1 MNDDLQ
7 FAPLPEEYDDDR
19 RNLNILSTIQNALNE
34 DLQLNED
41 AKRTIDQTRKDW
53 EHLWPS
59 FEEAEATTLEELRDV
74 FAQGRLLKSLSA
86 RVKELGGTANT
97 LDKRL
102 NSMLAGL
109 KRVGLAEEHRVRI
122 KKNLRQVTKASG
134 FTEAKAKGYTME
146 EWAATA
152 KVADAIC
159 KNPSA
164 FTFNTYNTPFT
175 EQRAKMNRAAIWL
188 TVVAANR
195 ISETISIKADEVDQN
210 GFIYYIKKARKYPEE
225 KYQPIPSQC
234 WEHVESYLKVRDS
247 DDDRLFPISSD
258 ILTKMARTTMLEA
271 GLIPHNGRLG
281 VHGFRHMFATHSL
294 EKGYGTPE
302 ERQHMLG
309 QKSLN
314 AQNPYTRD
322 SGKQAAVERVS
333 EPYHNALVDAA
344 GFTFEWDRT
353 MGDEYYEAMISYGLE
368 FKVPLLPRE
377 ATGPGRVI
385 WDNQVLHLGK
395 PVCNHNMAVMMP
407 LIDEN
412 GVTVQWGIVEIEGTN
427 GAMGKPVRL
436 IVSQRSIGWARPD
449 LNRSPAG
456 PIEAFF
462 DGYRAALEDMGVS
475 PS

>member
-1 MNDDLQ
+1 MKEELQ
-7 FAPLPEEYDDDR
+7 IAPLPKEFDDDR
-19 RNLNILSTIQNALNE
+19 RHLNILSTLHNALNE
-34 DLQLNED
+34 DLALNED
-41 AKRTIDQTRKDW
+41 VKRTIQQTRNDW
-53 EHLWPS
+53 VKLWPS

-74 FAQGRLLKSLSA
+74 NAQGRLLKSLSA
-86 RVKELGGTANT
+86 RVEELGGTANT

-122 KKNLRQVTKASG
+122 KKNLRQVTRASG

-164 FTFNTYNTPFT
+164 FTFNTYGTRFT
-175 EQRAKMNRAAIWL
+175 EQRAKMNRAALWL

-234 WEHVESYLKVRDS
+234 WEHVESYRKVRDS
-247 DDDRLFPISSD
+247 DDERLFPVSSD

-333 EPYHNALVDAA
+333 EPYHEALVDAA
-344 GFTFEWDRT
+344 GCSFEWDKKL
-353 MGDEYYEAMISYGLE
+353 GKGYYVAMMKGEVPVVPIEAIG
-368 FKVPLLPRE
+368 
-377 ATGPGRVI
+377 GGQVI
-385 WDNQVLHLGK
+385 YDNQVLRLGDVK
-395 PVCNHNMAVMMP
+395 CFHENCAMMP

-412 GVTVQWGIVEIEGTN
+412 GETVQWGILEIRN
-427 GAMGKPVRL
+427 FKPVRL
-436 IVSQRSIGWARPD
+436 IVNRRSIGWARPD
-449 LNRSPAG
+449 LNRTPDV
-456 PIEAFF
+456 EQFF
-462 DGYRAALEDMGVS
+462 AGYRAALDDMGVS
-475 PS
+475 PSK